1 MLIVIGIMKLKI
13 LLAAIPIMLIENFSA
28 IKRIPGGPN
37 KNHTKNPDKKSIS
50 TVIKIFDLLLMWV

>member
-1 MLIVIGIMKLKI
+1 MLKVIGIMKLMI
-13 LLAAIPIMLIENFSA
+13 LSAAISIMPIENFSA

-50 TVIKIFDLLLMWV
+50 IVIKIFDLL